1 MLELFAT
8 KAYALSLD
16 TVLLK
21 INFYIINPAIR
32 ILFALAFLIF
42 VWGIIEYTLRKDSA
56 DAKIKGRDHIMWG
69 LIGLA
74 IMTSVFFILRV
85 VTRTLGID
93 EVQINESNHTINV
106 ETGQVEVQT
115 GNGGGG

>member
-1 MLELFAT
+1 MYELFAT
-8 KAYALSLD
+8 TAHALSLD

-42 VWGIIEYTLRKDSA
+42 VWGIIQYTLKRDSV
-56 DAKIKGRDHIMWG
+56 DAKEQGRQHIMWG

-74 IMTSVFFILRV
+74 IMTSVFFIIRV
-85 VTRTLGID
+85 ITRTLGID
-93 EVQINESNHTINV
+93 EVQVNESTNTINI
-106 ETGQVEVQT
+106 ETGQVQT
-115 GNGGGG
+115 QTGGGG